1 MKGIAFRQAAA
12 AALATLL
19 ASPAFAQAPAATTVS
34 LTLDEAVQRALAHN
48 PDLAIVRSETEVEA
62 ARVGESRGAYTPL
75 FSTTGGRT
83 RNVTPPANALLGDA
97 GVEVN
102 DWFSSTGVRQRVP
115 WGGGAW
121 SVSWET
127 ARTTT
132 NSPISSFDPNLQSGI
147 QAAFSQPLLKDRQID
162 SSRRQYTVAKR
173 NQQSSELQFRE
184 AVVQTVAA
192 VKQAYWTAKAA
203 TANVTV
209 QQRSLELAEELAR
222 QTRIRVDA
230 GQIPPLDLVQAEAEV
245 AQRRENL
252 IQARA
257 TAGDAEDHLR
267 RLIMDPADTAFWNV
281 SLDPVDSPPAPMAVA
296 DADAAVARAMGERLD
311 LARAANDLENTK
323 TEVAYLGNQRL
334 PDVRLEALYRGSG
347 LGGTQLVRDGGFPGT
362 VTDIRQR
369 SFGAALGQAFTTDYP
384 TWSLGV
390 TVSYPLGRSSEEA
403 GLARATI
410 ERDQAARRLASLRLD
425 AAEAIRRAARQV
437 SSSSE
442 RVEAA
447 RASATLAERRLADE
461 QRRYEVG
468 LSTTFLVTQA
478 QRDLLQAQVSLL
490 QTSLDYQSAA
500 INFDAL
506 QQAPAPGTAGLVVI
520 RGADV
525 VVQPPPSP
533 RGLFRP
539 GSGQ

>member
-19 ASPAFAQAPAATTVS
+19 GSPVFAQAPPATTVS

-83 RNVTPPANALLGDA
+83 RNVTPPANALLGDT

-222 QTRIRVDA
+222 QNRIRVDA

-267 RLIMDPADTAFWNV
+267 RLIMDPADTAFWNA